1 MPSQHATIRSPTYG
15 SMYDMRYLTI
25 DGDDIGQKIA
35 AAYLTNNTAE
45 LIRVNNLVQE
55 STHFIAEFLRLEGF
69 AIHFCA
75 ADGVAAS
82 ITHDFDLNQISAE
95 IEKIADSEITFSAGV
110 GSSLREAYIALL
122 FAKSSGKNKFC
133 DFREI
138 D

>member
-1 MPSQHATIRSPTYG
+1 MPSQHATIGAPTYG
-15 SMYDMRYLTI
+15 SMYNMRYLTI

-55 STHFIAEFLRLEGF
+55 STHLIAEFLRLKGF

-75 ADGVAAS
+75 ADGVTAS
-82 ITHDFDLNQISAE
+82 IAHDFELNKISAE
-95 IEKIADSEITFSAGV
+95 IEKFVDSEITFSAGA
-110 GSSLREAYIALL
+110 GNSLREAYVALL

-133 DFREI
+133 DFREV

>member
-1 MPSQHATIRSPTYG
+1 MLSQHATIGSPTYD
-15 SMYDMRYLTI
+15 SMDDMKYITI

-45 LIRVNNLVQE
+45 LVRVNDLVQE
-55 STHFIAEFLRLEGF
+55 RTHFIAEFLRLEGF

-75 ADGVAAS
+75 ADGVTAS
-82 ITHDFDLNQISAE
+82 IAYDFDVDQISAK

-110 GSSLREAYIALL
+110 GNSLREAYIALL

-133 DFREI
+133 EFGEI

>member
-1 MPSQHATIRSPTYG
+1 
-15 SMYDMRYLTI
+15 MRYLTI

-35 AAYLTNNTAE
+35 AAYLSNSTTE
-45 LIRVNNLVQE
+45 LVRVNNMVQE
-55 STHFIAEFLRLEGF
+55 STHLIAEFLRLEGF

-82 ITHDFDLNQISAE
+82 IAYDFDIGQISAE

-110 GSSLREAYIALL
+110 GNSLREAYIALL

-133 DFREI
+133 DFKEI